1 MWYYIKQS
9 FLPFVYL
16 FFVAMSGFGVVS
28 IGDHLLA
35 LKILLAI
42 LNLAMYLVIV
52 CGGAYKD
59 GQTAYKTML
68 ANDLERIQ
76 IIKTGE
82 DRPLK
87 LKEEYKWWKG
97 FLYGFIACVP
107 LLILL
112 LIHTILILINPT
124 LNGAGVIAGLMYLA
138 FFLFCRLKTGVGA
151 DNAVATVSPY
161 TFYFSL
167 IALPIIMLAS
177 GIPYVLGAKKIKLQ
191 QERIKAKQRE
201 IYGE

>member
-35 LKILLAI
+35 LKILLAL

-52 CGGAYKD
+52 CGAAYKD

-97 FLYGFIACVP
+97 YLYGFIACVP

-138 FFLFCRLKTGVGA
+138 FFLFFRLKTGVGMG
-151 DNAVATVSPY
+151 DTAVIAPS